1 MKNPFP
7 FNNQN
12 PLARA
17 TEEAQQNN
25 LAQEQNAQKEQ
36 NRNSQISTRFSEIRR
51 LRDKLPSTLGSA
63 LFKIV
68 YLPVVAIFPNRNF
81 TDVKKLNEAGLKTYQ
96 FPGGELKDYPILA
109 NQAILLINFSKFDK
123 MYSDQKNEEAPKSV
137 AGHKEALA
145 DWKEAMAKWEKR
157 ADDLDQE
164 LTEWFEKKKVFVEQ
178 RAKYEQYLED
188 ARIFSENP
196 ITPAEYRKAMLAYK
210 LGKTKIKP
218 KKLEKPIEVAAPTP
232 LPPQPKKFD
241 AEDYPKPERPKP
253 IKQKFNIDPE
263 EMADVV
269 VELTRDLNEM
279 HNVDYVLMSVKHKAN
294 TKSTDGD
301 MICFWLVERWKYKKL
316 EKYGRV
322 TVNSWSF
329 AFD

>member
-7 FNNQN
+7 FSNKS
-12 PLARA
+12 PLVRA

-25 LAQEQNAQKEQ
+25 LAQEQNAQKEK

-51 LRDKLPSTLGSA
+51 LRDKLPTTLGSA

-81 TDVKKLNEAGLKTYQ
+81 TDVKKLNEAGLKTYH
-96 FPGGELKDYPILA
+96 FPGSELKDYPILA

-123 MYSDQKNEEAPKSV
+123 MYSDQKNEEAPKSSSV
-137 AGHKEALA
+137 HKESLA
-145 DWKEAMAKWEKR
+145 DWKAAMANWEKR
-157 ADDLDQE
+157 AEDSE
-164 LTEWFEKKKVFVEQ
+164 KEITEWFEKKKVFVAQ
-178 RAKYEQYLED
+178 KAKYEKYVEES
-188 ARIFSENP
+188 RIYSENSL
-196 ITPAEYRKAMLAYK
+196 TPAEYSKASLAYK

-218 KKLEKPIEVAAPTP
+218 KKLEKPIEVSEPKP
-232 LPPQPKKFD
+232 LPPQPKKFN
-241 AEDYPKPERPKP
+241 EEEHKKPERPKP
-253 IKQKFNIDPE
+253 VQKKFNIDLE
-263 EMADVV
+263 EMSEIV
-269 VELTRDLNEM
+269 VELTRDLNEI